1 MTHASLFSGIGGF
14 DLAAKELGW
23 TNLFNCEINPIC
35 RRVLDY
41 HFPNVEAYSDIM
53 QVDFKKWKGKVDV
66 LSGGFPCQPFS
77 VAGHRNGEEDKRY
90 LWPQM
95 LRCIEEC
102 QPTWIVA
109 ENVVGLLSM
118 TQLANTSSIV
128 INEDLFGNKETSL
141 TTFHE
146 FTVDKILSSIEEL
159 DYSVATFVIPA
170 CAIGAPHRR
179 DRVWIVACREG
190 GKRVQSEATDSTR
203 VPSSNFWENFPSH
216 FPLLG
221 NDNIPRELDDISF
234 PRWRLEAVK
243 ALGNA
248 IVPGVAIEIFKAIQ
262 KVSNKQ
268 L

>member
-14 DLAAKELGW
+14 DLAAEKLGW

-41 HFPNVEAYSDIM
+41 HFPSVEAYTDII
-53 QVDFKKWKGKVDV
+53 QADFRKWCSKIDV

-77 VAGHRNGEEDKRY
+77 VAGLRNGEEDERF

-102 QPTWIVA
+102 QPTWVVA

-118 TQLANTSSIV
+118 TQLADTSSMV
-128 INEDLFGNKETSL
+128 INEDLFGNKEISK
-141 TTFHE
+141 TTTHE
-146 FTVDKILSSIEEL
+146 FTIDKILSSIEEL
-159 DYSVATFVIPA
+159 GYSVATFVIPA

-179 DRVWIVACREG
+179 DRVWIVACKEG
-190 GKRVQSEATDSTR
+190 GQTAQKRKTEPTKEISNNLWDS
-203 VPSSNFWENFPSH
+203 FPSH

-221 NDNIPRELDDISF
+221 NDNIPQELDDISF
-234 PRWRLEAVK
+234 PRWRSEAVK

-248 IVPGVAIEIFKAIQ
+248 IVPEVAIELFNAIQ
-262 KVSNKQ
+262 TVTYKER
-268 L
+268 